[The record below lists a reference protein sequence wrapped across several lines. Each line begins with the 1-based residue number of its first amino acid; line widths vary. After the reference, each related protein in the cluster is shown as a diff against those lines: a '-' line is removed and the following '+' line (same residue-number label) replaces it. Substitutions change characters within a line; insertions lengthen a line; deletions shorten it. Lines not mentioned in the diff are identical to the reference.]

1 MRKVGRSGTLTHYGI
16 CNPLV
21 PTINNAF
28 YSDLGDRWFE
38 GDDHAIAL
46 LRAESVIKIDYVHA
60 VFEKVGIEPGTRVL
74 DVACGAGLV
83 ALPLAEA
90 GFLVRGIDLAEG
102 AIETARAHT
111 SAGTDASFAVADAY
125 DTGEP
130 DAHYDAV
137 LLLDMLEHVER
148 PADVLTEAARVLQPG
163 GVVVFHTFNR
173 TLAAQLLAIHG
184 MKIVARD
191 TPEHVHVYDL
201 FIAPAELG
209 RMAGQVGLAVK
220 EIQGVRPMVNRAFW
234 WSVFHRR
241 IHPDFSFTK
250 TRSQAVGYV
259 GYAVK
264 GEG

>member
-1 MRKVGRSGTLTHYGI
+1 M
-16 CNPLV
+16 

-46 LRAESVIKIDYVHA
+46 LRAESVIKIDYVRR
-60 VFEKVGIEPGTRVL
+60 VFESVGIEPGARVL

-90 GFLVRGIDLAEG
+90 GFRVRGIDLAEG
-102 AIETARAHT
+102 AIETARARV
-111 SAGTDASFAVADAY
+111 SAGTEASFAVADAY

-148 PADVLTEAARVLQPG
+148 PADVLAEAARLLRSGAVI
-163 GVVVFHTFNR
+163 VFHTFNR
-173 TLAAQLLAIHG
+173 TLAAKLLAIQG
-184 MKIVARD
+184 MKLVARD
-191 TPEHVHVYDL
+191 TPDHVHVYDL
-201 FIAPAELG
+201 FITPRELG
-209 RMAGQVGLAVK
+209 RMAGQVGLAVR
-220 EIQGVRPMVNRAFW
+220 EIQGIRPVVNRALL

-241 IHPDFSFTK
+241 IHPDFAFTK
-250 TRSQAVGYV
+250 TRSQAVGYL
-259 GYAVK
+259 GYAVQ
-264 GEG
+264 GFGNDEG

>member
-1 MRKVGRSGTLTHYGI
+1 MTR
-16 CNPLV
+16 
-21 PTINNAF
+21 INNAF

-46 LRAESVIKIDYVHA
+46 LRAESVIKIDYVRG
-60 VFEKVGIEPGTRVL
+60 VFEKVGIEPGARVF

-90 GFLVRGIDLAEG
+90 GFRVHGIDLAEG
-102 AIETARAHT
+102 AIETAQARVLT
-111 SAGTDASFAVADAY
+111 GTDASFAIADAY

-148 PADVLTEAARVLQPG
+148 PADVLLEAARVVRTG
-163 GVVVFHTFNR
+163 GAVIFHTFNR
-173 TLAAQLLAIHG
+173 TLAAKLLAIHG

-201 FIAPAELG
+201 FITPTELKW
-209 RMAGQVGLAVK
+209 MAGKAGLAVR
-220 EIQGVRPMVNRAFW
+220 EIQGVRPVVNRALW

-241 IHPDFSFTK
+241 IHPDFAFSK
-250 TRSQAVGYV
+250 TRSQAVGYL

-264 GEG
+264 GFENAEG

>member
-1 MRKVGRSGTLTHYGI
+1 MR
-16 CNPLV
+16 
-21 PTINNAF
+21 INNAF

-46 LRAESVIKIDYVHA
+46 LRAESVIKVDYVRE
-60 VFEKVGIEPGTRVL
+60 VFESVNIKPGACVL

-90 GFLVRGIDLAEG
+90 GFRVRGIDLAEG
-102 AIETARAHT
+102 AIETARARV
-111 SAGTDASFAVADAY
+111 SSESDASFAVADAY

-137 LLLDMLEHVER
+137 LLLDMLEHVEH
-148 PADVLTEAARVLQPG
+148 PADVLTEAARVIRPE

-173 TLAAQLLAIHG
+173 TLAARLLAIHG
-184 MKIVARD
+184 MKLVARD

-201 FIAPAELG
+201 FVTPSELS
-209 RMAGQVGLAVK
+209 RMAGQVGLAVA
-220 EIQGVRPMVNRAFW
+220 EIQGVRPLVNSAFW

-241 IHPDFSFTK
+241 VHPDFAFTK
-250 TRSQAVGYV
+250 TRSQAVGYL

>member
-1 MRKVGRSGTLTHYGI
+1 MTR
-16 CNPLV
+16 
-21 PTINNAF
+21 INNAF

-46 LRAESVIKIDYVHA
+46 LRAESVIKVDYVRG
-60 VFEKVGIEPGTRVL
+60 VFESVNIKPGACVL

-90 GFLVRGIDLAEG
+90 GFRVRGIDLAEG
-102 AIETARAHT
+102 AIETARARV
-111 SAGTDASFAVADAY
+111 SPESDASFAVADAY

-137 LLLDMLEHVER
+137 LLLDMLEHVEH
-148 PADVLTEAARVLQPG
+148 PADVLTEAARVIRPE

-173 TLAAQLLAIHG
+173 TLAARLLAIHG
-184 MKIVARD
+184 MKLVARD

-201 FIAPAELG
+201 FVTPSELS
-209 RMAGQVGLAVK
+209 RMAGQVGLAVA
-220 EIQGVRPMVNRAFW
+220 EIQGVRPLVNSAFW

-241 IHPDFSFTK
+241 VHPDFAFTK
-250 TRSQAVGYV
+250 TRSQAVGYL